1 MNDIDILQSLND
13 SLRAHGYV
21 GDTRPAKL
29 VYLALVSTLLPKP
42 VSLVIKGPP
51 GSGKSFA
58 LRCGKR
64 YVPAD
69 AYEEF
74 HGMSEKAL
82 VYMGDELDLK
92 HRGLIIQEAAGLRD
106 GPGRAFIR
114 QLLTEG
120 EIRYAT
126 VQSNKDG
133 LKGVELPPVEGPCGL
148 LMTTTANQL
157 HPEDE
162 SRMLSYHIDESPERV
177 REALIAAASG
187 KVTEPTEAELEDWH
201 ELYWDAQEEVT
212 ENGTTV
218 VLPFGPAIAEKMP
231 LSHYRTIRDL
241 EKVISLIQTH
251 ALLRYCAGDR
261 ELDAEGRV
269 IATLEDYA
277 AVRELV
283 EGILAHGL
291 EVAVPDSVREVVE
304 AVTALASTTD
314 SNGDT
319 MPWDEFQGV
328 SQRRLADLLGR
339 DISVISRNVRKAIE
353 DGYLE
358 DENAGQGRASR
369 LFPGERRLPSG
380 HVLPLPEE
388 LEDVERPRNDDAVT
402 DSGDDRSGAMGFEDM
417 VLTADEEDEE
427 GPTPF

>member
-1 MNDIDILQSLND
+1 MNQTNILQALND
-13 SLRAHGYV
+13 NLRKHGYV
-21 GDTRPAKL
+21 GDTRPANL

-42 VSLVIKGPP
+42 VSLVVKGPS

-58 LRCGKR
+58 LSCGKR

-82 VYMGDELDLK
+82 VYMGSKLDLK

-133 LKGVELPPVEGPCGL
+133 RLEGGELPRVEGPCGL
-148 LMTTTANQL
+148 LMTTTANSL

-162 SRMLSYHIDESPERV
+162 SRMLSWHIDESPERI
-177 REALIAAASG
+177 RDALVAAASG
-187 KVTEPTEAELEDWH
+187 KVTKPTEQELEDWH

-212 ENGTTV
+212 ANGVTV
-218 VLPFGPAIAEKMP
+218 FVPFGPSLAEGVP
-231 LSHYRTIRDL
+231 LSHYRVIRDL
-241 EKVISLIQTH
+241 EKVTSLIQTH
-251 ALLRYCAGDR
+251 ALLHYCAGER
-261 ELDAEGRV
+261 EADAEGRV

-277 AVRELV
+277 TVRELV

-291 EVAVPDSVREVVE
+291 EVAVPDNIREVVE

-314 SNGDT
+314 ANGNA
-319 MPWDEFQGV
+319 MPWEEFQGV
-328 SQRRLADLLGR
+328 SQIKLAELLER
-339 DISVISRNVRKAIE
+339 DISVISRNVRKAIDE
-353 DGYLE
+353 GYLE

-369 LFPGERRLPSG
+369 LFPGERKLPSG
-380 HVLPLPEE
+380 RVLPLPEE
-388 LEDVERPRNDDAVT
+388 LGEAKRLESHEPDALPFDD
-402 DSGDDRSGAMGFEDM
+402 
-417 VLTADEEDEE
+417 LDEEVYDEDEE
-427 GPTPF
+427 AELIPF